1 MTENQLSLEAGTG
14 SSKDD
19 YNNDRH
25 MLNFFSFSCSDW
37 IKAGLQMEIS

>member
-14 SSKDD
+14 SSEDD
-19 YNNDRH
+19 YDNDH
-25 MLNFFSFSCSDW
+25 VEYFSLSCSDW